1 MPMSTLRRFAGDAM
15 AGCRLALL
23 CILFT
28 RSALLAD
35 KAQAW
40 GAQGHRVAGDIA
52 EKHLTPAA
60 RKAIADIIGPESL
73 ATASTWADRK
83 RSDPAPF
90 WQRTAGAYHYV
101 NVNPRTGYRPQDA
114 PSGGDAYTALAGFAR
129 DLASPST
136 SAEQRRLALRFSLH
150 IVQDLHQPL
159 HAGERDD
166 RGGNDVDVT
175 LRGRSS
181 NLHRVWDSGL
191 VAAARRSDRDWGRH
205 LDRRFPETA
214 RRTWQQADPLAWIRE
229 SAELSRS
236 VYPDSPDLDRRYID
250 RHRETLERRLAQ
262 AGVRSAV
269 YLNRLFDP
277 DLDTPPLP
285 TAPPTLWQR
294 LKDFL
299 QKIIQ

>member
-1 MPMSTLRRFAGDAM
+1 MPTRRRFARTAL
-15 AGCRLALL
+15 AGCRLAML

-28 RSALLAD
+28 RSVLLTD

-40 GAQGHRVAGDIA
+40 GPQGHRVAGDIA
-52 EKHLTPAA
+52 ERHLTPAA
-60 RKAIADIIGPESL
+60 RKAVDEIIGPESL

-114 PSGGDAYTALAGFAR
+114 PSGGDAYTALADFAR

-175 LRGRSS
+175 LGGRSS

-191 VAAARRSDRDWGRH
+191 IAAAGRSDRDWVKH
-205 LDRRFPETA
+205 LDGRFPETA
-214 RRTWQQADPLAWIRE
+214 RRTWQQADPLVWIRE
-229 SAELSRS
+229 SAELSRL

-269 YLNRLFDP
+269 YLNRLLDP
-277 DLDTPPLP
+277 DLDAPSLP
-285 TAPPTLWQR
+285 TAPPSLRQR

-299 QKIIQ
+299 EKIVQ